1 MGSGSESAWGVAWR
15 FTSKWEGG
23 YVNHPSDPGGATNY
37 GITQA
42 AFNTYRDQVGGPRD
56 DVKHIS
62 PDEAQR
68 IGKKNYWDA
77 MGLDEVAEANPALAV
92 ALFDWGFHSGPANV
106 LNLASGL
113 LTAEDVNV
121 ARMDF
126 LASLKNFNSF
136 GRGWVR
142 RVEDLR
148 QYLSATYPNEQ
159 EDVEMIQVFDGGNLI
174 ATFHPVAVTM
184 GTSESGRTKI
194 MVRFR

>member
-1 MGSGSESAWGVAWR
+1 MGNSSESVWDVAWR

-23 YVNHPSDPGGATNY
+23 YSEHPNDPGGATMY
-37 GITQA
+37 GITQN
-42 AFNTYRDQVGGPRD
+42 AFDAWRDSIGSPRD
-56 DVKHIS
+56 HVKNVS
-62 PDEAQR
+62 REEAQQIAKQR
-68 IGKKNYWDA
+68 YWDA
-77 MGLDEVAEANPALAV
+77 MGLDEVSESNPQVAV
-92 ALFDWGFHSGPANV
+92 ALFDWGFHSGPTNV
-106 LNLASGL
+106 LNRTEGL
-113 LTAEDVNV
+113 TSAADVNS

-148 QYLSATYPNEQ
+148 NTLEATYPAAS
-159 EDVEMIQVFDGGNLI
+159 EDVEMIQVFDGGDLM

-184 GTSESGRTKI
+184 GKSESGRTKI